1 MSIFWKPNGGL
12 DVATDPADLPESGDG
27 NNLSSEALV
36 RLKNL
41 RSDRKGLVATR
52 DGSSKLN
59 ATAFGGT
66 TELITNGTFT
76 SDISGWDDSS
86 HSGGS
91 IAWAAGVMRL
101 SSTTGTAIADQTISV
116 SATTSEHTL
125 TFTLTI
131 SGSSTVDVMV
141 GTAMGNSDVY
151 GPINYTA
158 SGTQTVSI
166 TPGASTIYLR
176 FVHRTHTIDV
186 DVDDVSLKTTVDPV
200 NLIIEQGGVRYE
212 FAGTQIFRNETSIT
226 TGTTDA
232 QWSAIKYNAYNDSVQ
247 SIFVLNGTDRK
258 RVAGSSVY
266 EWGVAAPS
274 APTTAVGAS
283 TGLTGVYSAKITYAR
298 KVGSTVV
305 YESNPSSAGTNR
317 TLSNQSLS
325 VSWSASSDSQ
335 ITHVRVYRTL
345 SGGNVYYHDQ
355 DVAVGSTSVDTNT
368 ADGSLGDSV
377 EEDHDRPPLGSIVLG
392 PTYDGT
398 SFILK
403 DNNLYYSKPKQP
415 EYWPA
420 LYYIE
425 VSQLQDPL
433 KTGVFF
439 NGNLYCLTADDIY
452 FVQGTGHGTFFP
464 IKQRAMTGAQG
475 VFGAVSVFGK
485 GIFHTGPD
493 GIYLF
498 SSEDRKITESAF
510 EPIFRGE
517 TVQGIPGVSSMST
530 AWLHQFSNK
539 IYFGY
544 TSAGYDY
551 PTNVLVFNLD
561 TGRASYYEYNDG
573 SVVSIR
579 CIATDSTNKR
589 LLVGDTSGFVRVVE
603 STSYTD
609 DSGTAIS
616 WETQSKEF
624 TLQTRAH
631 FPRWN
636 KYDIDA
642 SSAAS
647 CTGTLLLDGATHQTH
662 TITGNRDT
670 KRRLVETG
678 NGERAAIK
686 LSGSGPVTIY
696 AVEME

>member
-1 MSIFWKPNGGL
+1 MPILWKPNGAI
-12 DVATDPADLPESGDG
+12 DVATDPADLPETGDG

-52 DGSSKLN
+52 DGSTKLN
-59 ATAFGGT
+59 ATAFSGT
-66 TELITNGTFT
+66 TELITNGSFT
-76 SDISGWDDSS
+76 SDISGWTDNS

-91 IAWAAGVMRL
+91 LSWVSGVMRM
-101 SSTTGTAIADQTISV
+101 SATSGIAIADQAVAV
-116 SATTSEHTL
+116 SASGAEHTL
-125 TFTLTI
+125 SFSITV
-131 SGSSTVDVMV
+131 SDSSTVDVLI
-141 GTAMGNSDVY
+141 GSSLGNSDLY
-151 GPINYTA
+151 GPVNHTA
-158 SGTQTVSI
+158 SGTYTAAF
-166 TPGASTIYLR
+166 TPTSSNAYLR
-176 FVHRTHTIDV
+176 FIHRTHTIDV
-186 DVDDVSLKTTVDPV
+186 DVDSVSIKRTVDPV
-200 NLIIEQGGVRYE
+200 NLIVEQGGARYE
-212 FAGTQIFRNETSIT
+212 FAGTQIFRNESSIES
-226 TGTTDA
+226 GTTDA
-232 QWSAIKYNAYNDSVQ
+232 QWSAIKYNAYNDTVQ
-247 SIFVLNGTDRK
+247 SIFAINGTDRK

-266 EWGVAAPS
+266 EWGVASPS
-274 APTTAVGAS
+274 GPTTAVGAS
-283 TGLTGVYSAKITYAR
+283 TGLTGTYNAKITYAR

-305 YESNPSSAGTNR
+305 YESNPSSAGTAR
-317 TLSNQSLS
+317 ALSNQSLS
-325 VSWSASSDSQ
+325 VSWTASSDSQ

-345 SGGNVYYHDQ
+345 AGGNVYYHDQ

-368 ADGSLGDSV
+368 ADGSLGDSA
-377 EEDHDRPPLGSIVLG
+377 EEDHDRPPLGSVVLG

-398 SFILK
+398 AFILK

-452 FVQGTGHGTFFP
+452 FIQGTGHGTFFP

-498 SSEDRKITESAF
+498 SSEDRKITEAAF

-544 TSAGYDY
+544 TSTGYDY

-561 TGRASYYEYNDG
+561 TGRSAYYQYDDG

-579 CIATDSTNKR
+579 CITTDSTNKR
-589 LLVGDTSGFVRVVE
+589 LLVGDTSGYVRVVE
-603 STSYTD
+603 SPSYTD

-616 WETQSKEF
+616 WEAQSKEF

-642 SSAAS
+642 SSATS
-647 CTGTLLLDGATHQTH
+647 CTGTLLLDGASHQTH

-670 KRRLVETG
+670 KRRLVDTG
-678 NGERAAIK
+678 NGERASIK
-686 LSGSGPVTIY
+686 VSGSGPVKIY